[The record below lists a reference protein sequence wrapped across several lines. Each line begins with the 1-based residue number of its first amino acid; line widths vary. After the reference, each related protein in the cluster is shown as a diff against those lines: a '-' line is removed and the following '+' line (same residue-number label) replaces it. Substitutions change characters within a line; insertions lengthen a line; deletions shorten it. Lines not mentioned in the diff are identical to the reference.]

1 MDPVVVTG
9 ENFEVEVLQSEKPV
23 LADFWADWC
32 GPCKMLSPV
41 VDQVAG
47 ETEEVKVVKINVDEN
62 EELAMRFKIM
72 SIPALVVFKDG
83 QEVNRSVGVI
93 PKEQILELIK

>member
-1 MDPVVVTG
+1 MNPVVVTG